1 MKLSGQYSFED
12 MCRALQGDFLCQ
24 SVTRD
29 GKGKLLPED
38 KQCIAMELF
47 FLRFEFYKDNTVAI
61 YKIEEDKNGTKKL
74 VPMMTVEGK

>member
-1 MKLSGQYSFED
+1 MKLSGKYSFED

-29 GKGKLLPED
+29 GKGKLLPEN
-38 KQCIAMELF
+38 KQYVALELF

-61 YKIEEDKNGTKKL
+61 YKIEEDRNGTKKL

>member
-38 KQCIAMELF
+38 KQYIAMELF
-47 FLRFEFYKDNTVAI
+47 FLRFEFYKDSTVAI

>member
-1 MKLSGQYSFED
+1 

-38 KQCIAMELF
+38 KQYIAMELF

>member
-1 MKLSGQYSFED
+1 MKLSGQYLFED

-38 KQCIAMELF
+38 KQYIAMELF

>member
-12 MCRALQGDFLCQ
+12 MSRALQGDFLCQ

-38 KQCIAMELF
+38 RQYIAMELF
-47 FLRFEFYKDNTVAI
+47 FLRFEFYKDKTVVV

-74 VPMMTVEGK
+74 VPMVTVEGK

>member
-38 KQCIAMELF
+38 KQYIAMELF

>member
-38 KQCIAMELF
+38 KQYIAMELF
-47 FLRFEFYKDNTVAI
+47 FLRFEFYKDKTVKV

>member
-12 MCRALQGDFLCQ
+12 MSRALQGDFLCQ

-38 KQCIAMELF
+38 KQYIAMELF
-47 FLRFEFYKDNTVAI
+47 FLRFEFYKDKTVKV

-74 VPMMTVEGK
+74 VPMVTVEGK

>member
-12 MCRALQGDFLCQ
+12 MSRALQGDFLCQ

-38 KQCIAMELF
+38 KQYIALELF
-47 FLRFEFYKDNTVAI
+47 FLRFEFYKDKTVAV

>member
-12 MCRALQGDFLCQ
+12 MSRALQGDFLCQ

-38 KQCIAMELF
+38 KQYIAMELF
-47 FLRFEFYKDNTVAI
+47 FLRFEFYKDKTVVV

-74 VPMMTVEGK
+74 VPMVTVEGK

>member
-38 KQCIAMELF
+38 KQYTAMELF

>member
-1 MKLSGQYSFED
+1 MKLSGQYSFDD

-38 KQCIAMELF
+38 KQYIAMELF
-47 FLRFEFYKDNTVAI
+47 FLRFEFYKDKTVKV

-74 VPMMTVEGK
+74 VPMVTVEGK

>member
-29 GKGKLLPED
+29 GKGKLLPEN
-38 KQCIAMELF
+38 KQYIAMELF